1 MRLSSLTLS
10 FQEKKL
16 MRKLRTFSM
25 AVVLALAFASHSF
38 AGIIDSP
45 PEAPSNQQS
54 VMAAIVLAVVQIVVP

>member
-1 MRLSSLTLS
+1 
-10 FQEKKL
+10 

-45 PEAPSNQQS
+45 PEAPTPSNQQS
-54 VMAAIVLAVVQIVVP
+54 VMAAIVLAVVQTVAP

>member
-1 MRLSSLTLS
+1 
-10 FQEKKL
+10 

-54 VMAAIVLAVVQIVVP
+54 VMAAIVLAVVQTVVP